1 MKKFIKCFLF
11 YFSSLFFLECVF
23 KITCFG
29 VLFDTGLVY
38 MSLFTILYAIFMSTV
53 TLFIPR
59 KISFSV
65 TLLIYIF
72 TAVLFIAE
80 FVFMYIYNMAFSMY
94 SLSMADQAFDFV
106 DIIFRILKEQWLV
119 VILFLLPTILFV
131 VLHKSVIDHIGVKEI
146 WKPSISFAILY
157 FLVLFSLGFDRE
169 GVYSVKNLYH
179 NTHAPTVMINKLGLA
194 TVFRLD
200 LSRFLFGFEP
210 SIVIEDVKEEE
221 TSEEEK
227 IVYNKLDL
235 NFDFETDDENI
246 KSLNSYFKSQNP
258 TNQNDYTGIFK
269 GKNLIYILGES
280 FSTMAVDEELTPTLY
295 KLVNDG
301 LYFENYYAPMFMS
314 TTGGEFQFSTGLIP
328 NQQSLKEWRKGK
340 VTFPYAIGNVFND
353 LDYTVKA
360 YHNWK
365 HTYYQRNKTMSTL
378 GYNSFKACG
387 NGLENKMNCNIWPT
401 SDIDMMKATVDEF
414 INEENFAVHY
424 ITLSGHAEYNF
435 FGNNMAMKN
444 KKLVKDLE
452 YSDAIKAYM
461 ATQIELDRALEY
473 LIKRLEGKGILDN
486 TVIVLSGDHYPY
498 TLTVEEINEK
508 SSYERDETFG
518 VSHTSLAIYNTGL
531 EKKTI
536 EKLSC
541 SIDLL
546 PTLLNMFGKEYD
558 SRLLLGND
566 IMSENE
572 SLVVFSDNSW
582 MSEKGRYDAKLGK
595 FIPNDGVKVEED
607 YITRINLEVQNRV
620 NVSTKIVSS
629 NYYMKFFEQQLQE

>member
-11 YFSSLFFLECVF
+11 NFLSLFFLECVF
-23 KITCFG
+23 KVSCFG
-29 VLFDTGLVY
+29 VFFDTGLVF
-38 MSLFTILYAIFMSTV
+38 MSLFTILYAVFVSTI
-53 TLFIPR
+53 TLFVPR
-59 KISFSV
+59 KLSFPI
-65 TLLIYIF
+65 TLSIYIL

-94 SLSMADQAFDFV
+94 SLAMADQAFDFV
-106 DIIFRILKEQWLV
+106 DIIFRILKEQWFV
-119 VILFLLPTILFV
+119 TILFLLPTILYV
-131 VLHKSVIDHIGVKEI
+131 VLRKRVMDHIEVKEI

-157 FLVLFSLGFDRE
+157 FLVLFCLGLDRE
-169 GVYSVKNLYH
+169 GVYSAKNLYH
-179 NTHAPTVMINKLGLA
+179 NTHVPTVMINKLGLA
-194 TVFRLD
+194 TEFRLD
-200 LSRFLFGFEP
+200 LSRFLFGFES
-210 SIVIEDVKEEE
+210 SIVIEDVKEEDA
-221 TSEEEK
+221 SEEE
-227 IVYNKLDL
+227 IVYNRLDL

-246 KSLNSYFKSQNP
+246 KSINSYFKSQNP
-258 TNQNDYTGIFK
+258 TNQNEYTGIFK

-280 FSTMAVDEELTPTLY
+280 FSTMAVDAELTPTLY

-328 NQQSLKEWRKGK
+328 NQQSLKEWRNGK
-340 VTFPYAIGNVFND
+340 VAFPYAVGNVFSD

-360 YHNWK
+360 FHNWK

-387 NGLENKMNCNIWPT
+387 NGLEKEMNCNIWPT
-401 SDIDMMKATVDEF
+401 SDVAMMEATVDEF

-473 LIKRLEGKGILDN
+473 LIKRLEEKGILDD

-498 TLTVEEINEK
+498 TLTVEQINEK
-508 SSYERDETFG
+508 SAYERDETFG
-518 VSHTSLAIYNTGL
+518 VSHSSLAIYNTGL

-546 PTLLNMFGKEYD
+546 PTILNMFGIEYD

-566 IMSENE
+566 IMSDNK

-582 MSEKGRYDAKLGK
+582 MSEKGRYDAKLSK
-595 FIPNDGVKVEED
+595 FIPNDGIKVEED
-607 YITRINLEVQNRV
+607 YITRMNLEVQNRV
-620 NVSTKIVSS
+620 NVSTKIVST
-629 NYYMKFFEQQLQE
+629 NYYKKFFEQQLQE